1 MPEGSRKQWGFK
13 SVCVLKAH
21 TPQVYRTVETS
32 AEGSSKPRRLLGG
45 CKDLRRC
52 VAKSS
57 PSFLQKGKSRLV
69 AVESLPQL
77 AQPNQNATFPLKLP
91 H

>member
-1 MPEGSRKQWGFK
+1 M
-13 SVCVLKAH
+13 
-21 TPQVYRTVETS
+21 
-32 AEGSSKPRRLLGG
+32 
-45 CKDLRRC
+45 
-52 VAKSS
+52 AKSS
-57 PSFLQKGKSRLV
+57 PSFLHKGKPRLV